1 MNSETDVVVPA
12 ALAKQG
18 DFHLV
23 AGDEAFARDVLAG
36 LAPRNALAF
45 TNFPNPFSG
54 ITRLRY
60 ALPYSFRAVD
70 YQVTVLNMKG
80 QKVWEKQ
87 LSGGPELDLI
97 WDGKTSKGRVLP
109 SGQYTALLTARVP
122 GKPVFTAKR
131 KIVKVQ

>member
-1 MNSETDVVVPA
+1 
-12 ALAKQG
+12 
-18 DFHLV
+18 
-23 AGDEAFARDVLAG
+23 
-36 LAPRNALAF
+36 
-45 TNFPNPFSG
+45 
-54 ITRLRY
+54 
-60 ALPYSFRAVD
+60 
-70 YQVTVLNMKG
+70 MKG